1 MKLYDFELSGNCYKI
16 RLFLS
21 ILQLDFEREMVAL
34 GSQNKT
40 PEFLAKNPMGLVP
53 VLQDGDLSLWDS
65 QAILVYLAR
74 RHGPGWLPEEA
85 AGLAQVQSWLSL
97 AANEIG
103 NGPAGVR
110 RIHRFGRHENEAA
123 GRALCEKVFGVLEAH
138 LCGHDWLVGSAPTI
152 ADLACYPYL
161 ALAPEGKFATDPYP
175 AVRRWFNRI
184 EALPG
189 YVSLPGSSS

>member
-21 ILQLDFEREMVAL
+21 ILQQDYEREPVAL

-40 PEFLAKNPMGLVP
+40 PEFLAKNPLGFVP
-53 VLQDGDLSLWDS
+53 VLQDGDLTLWDS

-74 RHGPGWLPEEA
+74 RYGPAWLPEEA
-85 AGLAQVQSWLSL
+85 AEIFSWLSV
-97 AANEIG
+97 ASNEIG

-110 RIHRFGRHENEAA
+110 RIHRFGRQEDEAA
-123 GRALCEKVFGVLEAH
+123 GRALCEKVFGVLDSH
-138 LCGHDWLVGSAPTI
+138 LSSRDWLVGSAPSI

-175 AVRRWFNRI
+175 AVGRWFKRI
-184 EALPG
+184 ESLPG
-189 YVSLPGSSS
+189 YIPLPG

>member
-21 ILQLDFEREMVAL
+21 ILQLDYERELVAL

-53 VLQDGDLSLWDS
+53 VLQDGDLTLWDS

-74 RHGPGWLPEEA
+74 RYGPAWLPVEA
-85 AGLAQVQSWLSL
+85 AEIYSWLSV

-110 RIHRFGRHENEAA
+110 RIHRFGRQEDEAA
-123 GRALCEKVFGVLEAH
+123 GRALCEKVFGVLENH
-138 LCGHDWLVGSAPTI
+138 LSSQDWLVGSAASI

-175 AVRRWFNRI
+175 AVGRWFERI
-184 EALPG
+184 ESLPGYIALPG
-189 YVSLPGSSS
+189 